1 MIFSYVSS
9 VLKINREEGMGTTDE
24 GKVLITIMVVTRIQC
39 RMVERTGINSLM
51 DKNQIKN
58 VFVLLAH
65 YRGMLLLNVG
75 IPNRDQAQLP
85 NVTILISML
94 MKTSLTF

>member
-9 VLKINREEGMGTTDE
+9 VPKINREEGIGTTDE
-24 GKVLITIMVVTRIQC
+24 GKVLVTIMVVTRIQC
-39 RMVERTGINSLM
+39 SMVERTGINSLI
-51 DKNQIKN
+51 DKNQIKD
-58 VFVLLAH
+58 VFVLRAH